1 MKKRI
6 ISTLVTA
13 TVALT
18 DFWGGQLTNATVQA
32 NEKTYIAVEDIIDWN
47 TDGKELSLALQD
59 DTEAYAYK
67 SQNVYKPE
75 RKQFLALDEIADVKA
90 TKTGFEIITA
100 DGESYYFDRQEIK

>member
-13 TVALT
+13 TVALVS
-18 DFWGGQLTNATVQA
+18 FWGGQMANVTVQA
-32 NEKTYIAVEDIIDWN
+32 TEKTYITVEDIVDWN

-75 RKQFLALDEIADVKA
+75 RKQFLAFDEITDVKA
-90 TKTGFEIITA
+90 TETGFEIITA
-100 DGESYYFDRQEIK
+100 DGESYYFDRQEMK

>member
-6 ISTLVTA
+6 ISTLVTV
-13 TVALT
+13 TVALSA
-18 DFWGGQLTNATVQA
+18 FGGGQMTNTTVQT
-32 NEKTYIAVEDIIDWN
+32 NEKTYIAVEDIVDWN

-67 SQNVYKPE
+67 SQDVYKPE
-75 RKQFLALDEIADVKA
+75 RKQFLALDEITDVKA
-90 TKTGFEIITA
+90 TENGFEIITA

>member
-18 DFWGGQLTNATVQA
+18 TFWGGQMTNATVQA
-32 NEKTYIAVEDIIDWN
+32 NEKTYIAVEDIVDWN
-47 TDGKELSLALQD
+47 TDGKELSIALQD

-67 SQNVYKPE
+67 SQDVYKPE
-75 RKQFLALDEIADVKA
+75 RKQFFAVNEIADVKA
-90 TKTGFEIITA
+90 TETGFEIITA
-100 DGESYYFDRQEIK
+100 DGNSYYFDRKVEK